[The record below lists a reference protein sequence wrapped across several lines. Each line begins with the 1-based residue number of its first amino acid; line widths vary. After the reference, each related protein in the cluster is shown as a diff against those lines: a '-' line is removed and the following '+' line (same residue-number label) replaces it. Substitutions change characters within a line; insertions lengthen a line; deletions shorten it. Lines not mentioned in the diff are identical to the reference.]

1 MRIEVFMNERN
12 HMCNLSKESFLDLFN
27 MDSIYDLPE
36 NEFTEKI
43 VFLLSQYLVG
53 NVQEPFRE
61 IDKLGVYEQLTI
73 YKTWFCLIKSRDE
86 LEKLMSLIIYNE
98 LVLKTSISGE
108 YGWFF

>member
-36 NEFTEKI
+36 NKLTMKI
-43 VFLLSQYLVG
+43 VYWLSQYLVG

-61 IDKLGVYEQLTI
+61 VNKLEVHDQLI
-73 YKTWFCLIKSRDE
+73 VYKTWFCLIKSRDE

-98 LVLKTSISGE
+98 LVLKTSIGGE
-108 YGWFF
+108 